1 MGWVSD
7 AIDTV
12 ASPVSDVINTVGNT
26 AGGLLST
33 AGNIGQNVINN
44 PLPAA
49 LAFGTGNV
57 APLLSYAIT
66 PQSTSGNSMA
76 TSDLVSGLL
85 SGIGGYL
92 QNQSNVAGNQTAA
105 QAAQFRPVGI
115 TSRFGSS
122 NFQIDP
128 TTGQLTGAGYNVS
141 PELVGYQNRLS
152 NLTNQGL
159 TQAEQAQGQYAP
171 LQQGAQ
177 SMFGLGNQYLNS
189 QQGAPLTQAGL
200 GYLNQSPQ
208 AAAQDWMSKQQALLQ
223 PGRDTESARL
233 ANQLQQT
240 GRTGVSVAQG
250 GGMGMSNPEY
260 QALANA
266 RAQQDAQLAANAG
279 QYGLAQQQAGAQ
291 LYGAGQGLTQQGQ
304 QFGAGLFGTGANN
317 LNNYYSGQQAAYAPF
332 TSALGQTNALEQMGQ
347 QPLALSSELAGR
359 SSTAGAKSADYLKS
373 AGQANPLASLLTGAG
388 TNSALGTGLAG
399 LFGNNSSSI
408 FDTSS
413 WMPTSTFTG
422 GGDLTSLVGGSDM
435 AALLGL

>member
-1 MGWVSD
+1 MGWGVFSGLQD
-7 AIDTV
+7 AVGSVAAPVVDT
-12 ASPVSDVINTVGNT
+12 ASSLIN
-26 AGGLLST
+26 T

-49 LAFGTGNV
+49 VALGTGNV
-57 APLLSYAIT
+57 APLLGYALT
-66 PQSTSGNSMA
+66 PQGTSGNSMA
-76 TSDLVSGLL
+76 ASDLFSGLL
-85 SGIGGYL
+85 SGLGGYL

-105 QAAQFRPVGI
+105 QASQFRPVGI

-122 NFQIDP
+122 NFQVDP
-128 TTGQLTGAGYNVS
+128 TTGQMISAGYNVS
-141 PELVGYQNRLS
+141 PELVGYQDRLS
-152 NLTNQGL
+152 KLTGQGL

-177 SMFGLGNQYLNS
+177 SMFGLGQQYLGS

-208 AAAQDWMSKQQALLQ
+208 AAAQDWLSKQQALLQ
-223 PGRDTESARL
+223 PGRDVESARL

-250 GGMGMSNPEY
+250 GGLKAANPEQ

-266 RAQQDAQLAANAG
+266 RAMQDAQLAANAG

-291 LYGAGQGLTQQGQ
+291 LYGAGQNLTQQGQ
-304 QFGAGLFGTGANN
+304 QFGAGLFGTGASN

-332 TSALGQTNALEQMGQ
+332 TTALGQTNALEQLGQ
-347 QPLALSSELAGR
+347 QPFALSSELAGR
-359 SSTAGAKSADYLKS
+359 SSTAGAKASDYLKS

-388 TNSALGTGLAG
+388 TNAALGTGLSNLFSGWGDG
-399 LFGNNSSSI
+399 LSI
-408 FDTSS
+408 DTSGYGLGS
-413 WMPTSTFTG
+413 WGGIDTG
-422 GGDLTSLVGGSDM
+422 DFGGASGISIR
-435 AALLGL
+435 